1 MVKYQQPEVHLIDSC
16 GSDLSVA
23 NAARVSFHKTS
34 DWEYTSDPTWGE
46 TKRLSERDKKL
57 LSYLAKHNHWT
68 PFAHCFVSFRV
79 TCCFAVARQLH
90 KHQVG
95 LVVNEVSRR
104 YVSTAP
110 TFYKPDVYRGKA
122 KNKKQGSS
130 GTVVLRNDYDMVG
143 DGFAYGKFVDAMES
157 AHNACLSAYNHMLD
171 NGVCEEQARLVLPL
185 GANTEFI
192 WSGSLAAWARVINLR
207 TSEDAQPE
215 TQYVAE
221 MIASHIKALYPASY
235 EVLCGKD
242 SNS

>member
-1 MVKYQQPEVHLIDSC
+1 MVKFKEPEVHLIDSC

-34 DWEYTSDPTWGE
+34 DWEYTHSTTWGD
-46 TKRLSERDKKL
+46 TKRLSERDRKL
-57 LSYLAKHNHWT
+57 LAYLAKHNHWT
-68 PFAHCFVSFRV
+68 PFAHCFVTFRV

-95 LVVNEVSRR
+95 LVVDEVSRR
-104 YVSTAP
+104 YVSEEP
-110 TFYKPDVYRGKA
+110 TFYKPEVYRGKA
-122 KNKKQGSS
+122 ENKKQGSS
-130 GTVVLRNDYDMVG
+130 GVVHLPQTHCVDYQYGAYTDTL
-143 DGFAYGKFVDAMES
+143 GFAYDVVYTAYQELLDA
-157 AHNACLSAYNHMLD
+157 
-171 NGVCEEQARLVLPL
+171 GVCEEQARLVLPL

-221 MIASHIKALYPASY
+221 MIASHIKSLFPVSY
-235 EVLCGKD
+235 EVLCCGQN
-242 SNS
+242 SNP